1 MPVGLRRGT
10 VTAVTARHEE
20 LLRLEVDAI
29 PCIAFPRLTGAVE
42 VGDDVV
48 VNDQARTLE
57 LGSGGFDILVV
68 NLTRGLGLDP
78 EPGAHVMALPYTPAQ
93 FATIFSEEASGG
105 TPTDLN
111 GTPVVCC
118 GLHSQVVPVCA
129 ALRGLRVV
137 YVQLAGGALPV
148 ALSDALRV
156 LRGEGLLTATIA
168 ASPCVD
174 ADVTCVSITS
184 ALTTASGLGAE
195 VIVCGIGP
203 GMVGTGTFLGHGGLA
218 VTEAANAA
226 AALGGRVVIAPRV
239 SFADLRERHQGL
251 SHHTR
256 AALGLCLAPVAVAWP
271 SGLAVPDE
279 VAVEVVDVGEWL
291 DACAGLPLD
300 HMGRGVDADPWF
312 FAAAFA
318 AGQLARSTI

>member
-1 MPVGLRRGT
+1 MPIGLRRGS
-10 VTAVTARHEE
+10 VTAVTERHEE
-20 LLRLEVDAI
+20 LIRLEVDAI

-48 VNDQARTLE
+48 VNEQARTLE

-68 NLTRGLGLDP
+68 NLTRGLELDP

-93 FATIFSEEASGG
+93 FATSFSEEANGG
-105 TPTDLN
+105 APAGLN

-129 ALRGLRVV
+129 ALRGFRVI

-148 ALSDALRV
+148 TLSDALRV
-156 LRGEGLLTATIA
+156 LRGAGLVTGTIA
-168 ASPCVD
+168 VSPCVD
-174 ADVTCVSITS
+174 ADTTCVSTAS
-184 ALTTASGLGAE
+184 SLTTAAGLGAE

-203 GMVGTGTFLGHGGLA
+203 GIVGTGTALGHGGLA
-218 VTEAANAA
+218 VSEAANAA

-256 AALGLCLAPVAVAWP
+256 AALSLCFAPATVAWP
-271 SGLAVPDE
+271 SGLAVPNE
-279 VAVEVVDVGEWL
+279 VEVEVVDVGDWVA
-291 DACAGLPLD
+291 ACAGLPLD
-300 HMGRGVDADPWF
+300 HMGRGADADPWF

-318 AGQLARSTI
+318 AGQLARSLA

>member
-1 MPVGLRRGT
+1 MPVGFRRGT
-10 VTAVTARHEE
+10 VTAVTERHEE

-29 PCIAFPRLTGAVE
+29 PCLAYPRLTGAVE
-42 VGDDVV
+42 IGDDVV
-48 VNDQARTLE
+48 VNEQARTLE

-78 EPGAHVMALPYTPAQ
+78 EPDAHVMALPYTPAQ
-93 FATIFSEEASGG
+93 FATTFAEEGNSG
-105 TPTDLN
+105 TPTGLN

-129 ALRGLRVV
+129 ALRDLRVV

-168 ASPCVD
+168 VSPCVD
-174 ADVTCVSITS
+174 ADTTCVSTAS
-184 ALTTASGLGAE
+184 ALITASILGAE

-203 GMVGTGTFLGHGGLA
+203 GMVGTGTTHGHGGLA

-271 SGLAVPDE
+271 SGLTAPDE
-279 VAVEVVDVGEWL
+279 VVVEVVNVGEWE

-300 HMGRGVDADPWF
+300 HMGRGAESDPWF

-318 AGQLARSTI
+318 AGQLARSLA

>member
-10 VTAVTARHEE
+10 VTAVTERHEE

-29 PCIAFPRLTGAVE
+29 PCVAFPRLTGAVE
-42 VGDDVV
+42 IGDDVV
-48 VNDQARTLE
+48 VNQQARTLE

-68 NLTRGLGLDP
+68 NLTRGLALDP

-93 FATIFSEEASGG
+93 FATTFAEEANGA
-105 TPTDLN
+105 TPTGLN
-111 GTPVVCC
+111 GAPVVCC

-156 LRGEGLLTATIA
+156 LRREGLLTATIA
-168 ASPCVD
+168 VSPCVD
-174 ADVTCVSITS
+174 ADTTCVSTAS

-203 GMVGTGTFLGHGGLA
+203 GMVGTGTTLGHGGLA

-226 AALGGRVVIAPRV
+226 AALGGRVVIAPRI
-239 SFADLRERHQGL
+239 SFADRRERHQGL

-271 SGLAVPDE
+271 SGLAVPDA
-279 VAVEVVDVGEWL
+279 VVVEVVDVDEWAT
-291 DACAGLPLD
+291 ACAGLPLD
-300 HMGRGVDADPWF
+300 HMGRGADADPWF

-318 AGQLARSTI
+318 AGQLARSLL